1 MGCTEPRASL
11 ILDGAMS
18 SAKFVGVNRA
28 CCELFGFNGS
38 EFQGRGGTHATVSEH
53 NADPAWLHCG
63 IRFILPAN

>member
-53 NADPAWLHCG
+53 NEDPA
-63 IRFILPAN
+63 